1 MAKRKKKSSTTSLSK
16 ANSKSQKREP
26 DELTQSISDLT
37 EVPLEKRIG
46 ALLRQYRNRAQ
57 LTLSDLAK
65 GSGISTA
72 MLSRIETGQAS
83 ASLDVLTR
91 YASALGVPLSA
102 LFKQIEMPKGNA
114 QFVKKNEG
122 MEVVRTGTEQ
132 AGYIYKMLSYNFGP
146 EKLFDSY
153 LVEMDESS
161 RSFASFQHKGTEF
174 LYLVKG
180 KVEYRYGED
189 LYLMEQGDS
198 LTFSAEV
205 EHGPE
210 RLLSKSIQLLSV
222 MIYDKDDSQ

>member
-1 MAKRKKKSSTTSLSK
+1 MATRKKKPKLKSVSK
-16 ANSKSQKREP
+16 ADSVAQIKEPNDVSQSMR
-26 DELTQSISDLT
+26 DLS
-37 EVPLEKRIG
+37 EIPLEKRIG
-46 ALLRQYRNRAQ
+46 TLLRQYRNRSH
-57 LTLSDLAK
+57 LTLSDMAK

-91 YASALGVPLSA
+91 YASSLGVPLSE
-102 LFKQIEMPKGNA
+102 LFRQIEIPKGNA

-153 LVEMDESS
+153 LVEMDETS

>member
-1 MAKRKKKSSTTSLSK
+1 MAKRKKSSAKKTSKENKNL
-16 ANSKSQKREP
+16 
-26 DELTQSISDLT
+26 DSISENTADLP
-37 EVPLEKRIG
+37 EGSLEKRIG
-46 ALLRQYRNRAQ
+46 ALLRQYRNRSQ
-57 LTLSDLAK
+57 LTLSDMAK

-91 YASALGVPLSA
+91 YASALGVPLSV

-174 LYLVKG
+174 LYLVSG

-189 LYLMEQGDS
+189 LYLLEQGDS

-210 RLLSKSIQLLSV
+210 RLLSKSIKLLSV
-222 MIYDKDDSQ
+222 MIYDKDES